1 MTPNYPNSQNYN
13 KNKKKYLELLKKR
26 SEGDTSNY
34 SELLRYSFQLEQ
46 QVEWELRE
54 QYLDLMEDFLKD
66 KISMAE
72 FFSELQTKNYAIIN
86 IIPIL
91 ESHRILLSLDK
102 KAPKFY
108 ELMEP
113 INAELEGDLSYTENE
128 FRNFIQENFI
138 KIKKYLKEE

>member
-1 MTPNYPNSQNYN
+1 MTPSYPNYPNYN
-13 KNKKKYLELLKKR
+13 KKRYLELLKKR

-34 SELLRYSFQLEQ
+34 SELLRYSCQLEQ

-72 FFSELQTKNYAIIN
+72 FFAELRTKNYAIID
-86 IIPIL
+86 IVPIL

-102 KAPKFY
+102 KAPKFSA
-108 ELMEP
+108 LMEP
-113 INAELEGDLSYTENE
+113 INDDLEGDLPYTGDE